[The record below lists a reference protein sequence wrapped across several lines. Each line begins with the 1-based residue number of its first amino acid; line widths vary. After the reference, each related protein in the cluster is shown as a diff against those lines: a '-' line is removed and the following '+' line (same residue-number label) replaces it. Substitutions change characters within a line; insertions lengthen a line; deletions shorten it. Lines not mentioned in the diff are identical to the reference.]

1 MRILFFTDHYYPEPS
16 APAAHVHDR
25 CRIWASQGHEVTVIT
40 NHPNFPIGE
49 VYEGYRN
56 VLRKIEEID
65 GVRVVRVKTYMA
77 ENKGTVKRTL
87 DYFSYA
93 VSALVQAFREKKPD
107 VVISTSPHLF
117 VPLAGVNYARLRR
130 IPHVLEVRDIWPASI
145 AAVAGWNRQGRVYRM
160 LEKLELSLY
169 RRSARVNVMTHS
181 FVEDLTSRGVPADK
195 ISVVINGAD
204 LSTYSPG
211 PRNEALADSLGL
223 TGKFVVGY
231 LGTVGGAHGL
241 ETAIEAA
248 AMLREENVVL
258 LIVGA
263 GAAKD
268 DLEALAAEKGLTNII
283 FTGRKTKDEMPDYWS
298 VVDTALIHLR
308 NDPVFESV
316 IPSKIFETMAMGRPI
331 LYGAPAG
338 EGSRIVEDA
347 EAGLIFAP
355 EAPAAM
361 ADAIRRLKTEPDLR
375 KRLAENAHAAA
386 PRYSRERQAED
397 TLKSLQLALNRP
409 VQAARRAADNQKQVT
424 K

>member
-25 CRIWASQGHEVTVIT
+25 CRIWASQGHEVTVVT

-49 VYEGYRN
+49 VYEGYKN
-56 VLRKIEEID
+56 VWRKIDMID

-77 ENKGTVKRTL
+77 ENKGTVKRIL

-93 VSALVQAFREKKPD
+93 VSSMIQGFREKKPD

-117 VPLAGVNYARLRR
+117 APLAGVNYAWMRR
-130 IPHVLEVRDIWPASI
+130 VPHVFEVRDIWPASI

-181 FVEDLTSRGVPADK
+181 FVEDLTSRGVPAEK

-211 PRNEALADSLGL
+211 PRNEALAADLGL
-223 TGKFVVGY
+223 NGKFVVGY
-231 LGTVGGAHGL
+231 LGTVGGAHAL

-248 AMLREENVVL
+248 EILRDEDITL
-258 LIVGA
+258 MIVGA

-268 DLEALAAEKGLTNII
+268 DLERLATEKGLRNVL

-331 LYGAPAG
+331 LYGAPTG
-338 EGSRIVEDA
+338 EGSRIVEEA
-347 EAGLIFAP
+347 EAGLMFPP
-355 EAPAAM
+355 ETPQAM
-361 ADAIRRLKTEPDLR
+361 ADAMRRLKNDAELR
-375 KRLAENAHAAA
+375 ERLAANALAAA

-397 TLKSLQLALNRP
+397 TMKSLQ
-409 VQAARRAADNQKQVT
+409 QATGGLDAAAPLSSQQEQVM